1 MKDKILVPVVGIH
14 SARKSTIL
22 SILDKWGYITQG
34 ECAEEIRVNKK
45 VKAGALANS
54 SFEEVVKKA
63 ELERDKI
70 RDWKNEKVIFVESWH
85 ILTLAYMLTRGKKL
99 GDISEYLE
107 YVKNKQKELKILCF
121 YLKSNPYKI
130 LERSRK
136 LHTEEDIDKYYTFYE
151 KLQLNI
157 EYILKLLNT
166 DYYEFN
172 TTKSIEETKKE
183 IQECLFKL
191 NISKKELVKL

>member
-1 MKDKILVPVVGIH
+1 MESKVLIPIVGIH
-14 SARKSTIL
+14 SAGKSTIL

-54 SFEEVVKKA
+54 SFEELVKKA

-85 ILTLAYMLTRGKKL
+85 ILTLAYMLTRGKKVE
-99 GDISEYLE
+99 DISKYLE
-107 YVKNKQKELKILCF
+107 YVKNEQKKLKIVCF

-136 LHTEEDIDKYYTFYE
+136 LHTEEDIGKYYSFYE
-151 KLQLNI
+151 ELQLNI
-157 EYILKLLNT
+157 EYILKLLNV
-166 DYYEFN
+166 DFYEFN
-172 TTKSIEETKKE
+172 TTKPIEETKIE

>member
-14 SARKSTIL
+14 SAGKSTIL

>member
-1 MKDKILVPVVGIH
+1 M
-14 SARKSTIL
+14 
-22 SILDKWGYITQG
+22 
-34 ECAEEIRVNKK
+34 
-45 VKAGALANS
+45 
-54 SFEEVVKKA
+54 VKKA